1 MAEAKGKGMADR
13 RKRRGSY
20 GNIEEYRLLKRKR
33 EGLED
38 EEEDEIF
45 SKSRKMVRS
54 PTRKRDGDIEEMIRE

>member
-1 MAEAKGKGMADR
+1 MAKAKGKGMVDR

-20 GNIEEYRLLKRKR
+20 GNIEELLKRKR
-33 EGLED
+33 EGLGD
-38 EEEDEIF
+38 EEEDGIF